1 MNIRRFG
8 IMTINEIINLLQ
20 IDGINSKKLVI
31 DKLSNLTY
39 KELKTLERDVQAR
52 IALIQGGININE
64 QQEQYLYN
72 KI

>member
-1 MNIRRFG
+1 
-8 IMTINEIINLLQ
+8 MTINEIINLLQ

-72 KI
+72 RTNY

>member
-1 MNIRRFG
+1 
-8 IMTINEIINLLQ
+8 MTINEIINLLQ

-39 KELKTLERDVQAR
+39 KELKTLERDVQVR

>member
-1 MNIRRFG
+1 
-8 IMTINEIINLLQ
+8 MTINEIINLLQ